1 MASDRNKALLAEY
14 GEESNTFRML
24 TDIRFKLLA
33 FLPVAAAA
41 AAAVLARRNPTVL
54 SLAFSLFGLVVTM
67 ALATYNA
74 RNDQL
79 YDTLIAR
86 AASIERELGIP
97 DGAFAN
103 RPRDWLRLGRSFSF
117 SIKRKRRAFN
127 LVWKVD
133 HRTAVA
139 TVYYASV
146 GLWLFGVLHSG
157 VYVVWPGHPR
167 GRAQTWADLSA
178 LFATLLFIMIGAR
191 FINRKRERTGDLMRK
206 RAAKAV
212 RQAAGLELPAF
223 ATNMAFQSSCVLLL
237 DLVDAET
244 DDKNKIY
251 KPTTAEI
258 IKVRADF
265 LSRLHAGETER
276 YIAKG
281 PQTWTAAQA
290 VSILTDLPPEWLYDC
305 ATDRR
310 HPATTDS
317 KAPSR

>member
-1 MASDRNKALLAEY
+1 MASDRNEALLAEY
-14 GEESNTFRML
+14 AEVSNNFRML

-41 AAAVLARRNPTVL
+41 AAAVLARGNPTVL

-79 YDTLIAR
+79 YDTLVGR
-86 AASIERELGIP
+86 AASIERKLGVP

-103 RPRDWLRLGRSFSF
+103 RPRAWLRLGRPFSF
-117 SIKRKRRAFN
+117 DTKWKRCTFN
-127 LVWKVD
+127 LIWEVD

-157 VYVVWPGHPR
+157 VYVLWPGHLQ

-178 LFATLLFIMIGAR
+178 LFATLLVITIGAQL
-191 FINRKRERTGDLMRK
+191 IKRKRERTDDLMRK

-212 RQAAGLELPAF
+212 RQAESLELPAL
-223 ATNMAFQSSCVLLL
+223 AMDAALQESCALLIG
-237 DLVDAET
+237 AET
-244 DDKNKIY
+244 ADRNKIY

-258 IKVRADF
+258 IKARAHF
-265 LSRLHAGETER
+265 LSGLHAGETAD

-281 PQTWTAAQA
+281 PQTWAAAQV
-290 VSILTDLPPEWLYDC
+290 VSILTDLPLEWLHDC
-305 ATDRR
+305 ATNRR
-310 HPATTDS
+310 RPAA
-317 KAPSR
+317 KE

>member
-1 MASDRNKALLAEY
+1 MASDCNEVLLAEY
-14 GEESNTFRML
+14 GEVSNTFRML

-41 AAAVLARRNPTVL
+41 AAAVLARGNPTVL

-86 AASIERELGIP
+86 AASIERKLGIP

-103 RPRDWLRLGRSFSF
+103 RPRAWLRLGRPFSF
-117 SIKRKRRAFN
+117 DTKWKRCKFN

-157 VYVVWPGHPR
+157 VYVVWPGHLR

-178 LFATLLFIMIGAR
+178 LSATLLVITIGAQL
-191 FINRKRERTGDLMRK
+191 IKRKRERTEDLMRK
-206 RAAKAV
+206 RAAQAV
-212 RQAAGLELPAF
+212 LQAESLELPAL
-223 ATNMAFQSSCVLLL
+223 ATDTDLQESCALL
-237 DLVDAET
+237 VGAET
-244 DDKNKIY
+244 ADKNKIY
-251 KPTTAEI
+251 KPSEAEI
-258 IKVRADF
+258 IKARADF
-265 LSRLHAGETER
+265 LSGLHAGETAR
-276 YIAKG
+276 YVAKG
-281 PQTWTAAQA
+281 PQTWAAAQV

-305 ATDRR
+305 ATNRR
-310 HPATTDS
+310 LPAA
-317 KAPSR
+317 KE